1 VTSDFVK
8 VVTPH
13 FVADKQSVAGAIY
26 GTVSVMAVIAG
37 ASHKETSASR
47 VLAFAAI
54 SSLAIWAVH
63 VYAATLASAGPHEMP
78 WGDALRHS
86 LHHEIGVLE
95 GVIVPLFFLL
105 LGTVGWMED
114 RQAIW
119 WSMWSGCALLVL
131 VPLVWML
138 RANNA
143 WWKCLFASA
152 IGGLLGLVLTGL
164 KVLLH

>member
-1 VTSDFVK
+1 MTSDFAK
-8 VVTPH
+8 VLTPH
-13 FVADKQSVAGAIY
+13 LVADKQAVAGAIY

-37 ASHKETSASR
+37 ASHKETSAAR

-78 WGDALRHS
+78 WGSALRHS
-86 LHHEIGVLE
+86 LRHEIGVLE
-95 GVIVPLFFLL
+95 GVIVPLIFLV
-105 LGTVGWMED
+105 LGAVGWMDD
-114 RQAIW
+114 RSAIW

-131 VPLVWML
+131 VPLVWMF
-138 RANNA
+138 RAGNP
-143 WWKCLFASA
+143 WWKCVFASA
-152 IGGLLGLVLTGL
+152 VGGLLGLMLTWL